1 MPGLAP
7 GRELDLLRF
16 TIAGSVDDGKSTLL
30 GRLLYDTAS
39 IPEDQL
45 EQTSAASRKRGEAG
59 LDLSLL
65 TDGLRAEREQRI
77 TIDVAYRYFATT
89 RRKFIVA
96 DTPGHIQYTRNMVTG
111 ASTADLAVILIDASK
126 GVLNQSR
133 RHAVITSLLGIP
145 LLIVAVN
152 KMDLVGYA
160 EPAYDAIVREF
171 VSFAEKLTVKNIV
184 FVPIS
189 ALNGDNVV
197 TPSAQMPWYHGGP
210 LLHLL
215 ETITVGGR
223 VNRLDFR
230 FPVQI
235 VIRPDQTFRGYA
247 GAVASGSV
255 RAGEEIVVLPSGYTT
270 RIKSIETCDGQKPEA
285 RVGDAIVV
293 TTTDELDISR
303 GDMIVRPG
311 NVPTVAA
318 SFDAYLCWMDA
329 EPLRL
334 ARAYLLLHTTRQVQ
348 AFVTKIHYRL
358 DVDTLHRQAAGTLE
372 LNDIG
377 RVEITTGQPLFF
389 DSYRTN
395 VATGG
400 FILIDPQSNAT
411 VAAGMIRGR
420 LDPREPPSAPAP
432 EVRAVAADEW
442 NVPRVERERAQGHR
456 AAILWL
462 TGLSGAGKTT
472 IAREVERRLFAA
484 GCRTMLLDGD
494 QLRRG
499 LCADLGFSP
508 RDRAENIRRAGE
520 VARLFFEQG
529 SVVLCAFVSPY
540 REDRDRVRALV
551 PSGRFIETFV
561 NASVD
566 ACRARDPKQLYA
578 RAVADFT
585 GVSAPYEP
593 PLAPELMID
602 TERVTVAEAADAI
615 MAELHRTGLI
625 NAI

>member
-1 MPGLAP
+1 MPSRTPGL
-7 GRELDLLRF
+7 ELDLLRF

-45 EQTSAASRKRGEAG
+45 EQTAAASRKLGGAA

-77 TIDVAYRYFATT
+77 TIDVAYRFFATA

-111 ASTADLAVILIDASK
+111 ASTADLAVILVDASK

-145 LLIVAVN
+145 QIIVAVN
-152 KMDLVGYA
+152 KMDLVGHA
-160 EPAYDAIVREF
+160 QPVYDAIVREF
-171 VSFAEKLTVKNIV
+171 VAFAGKLTVKNIV

-197 TPSAQMPWYHGGP
+197 TPSANMSWYQGGP

-215 ETITVGGR
+215 ESVTVGGR

-230 FPVQI
+230 FPVQM

-247 GAVASGSV
+247 GTVASGSV
-255 RAGEEIVVLPSGYTT
+255 RAGEEIVVLPSGHTT
-270 RIKSIETCDGQKPEA
+270 RIKSIETFDGQQAEA
-285 RVGDAIVV
+285 RAGDAVV
-293 TTTDELDISR
+293 MTTTAELDISR

-311 NVPTVAA
+311 NMPTVAS

-329 EPLRL
+329 EPLSVD
-334 ARAYLLLHTTRQVQ
+334 RAYVLLHTTRQVQ
-348 AFVTKIHYRL
+348 ALVTRIHYRL
-358 DVDTLHRQAAGTLE
+358 DVDTLHRQPAGTLA

-377 RVEITTGQPLFF
+377 RVEITTGQPLFL
-389 DSYRTN
+389 DSYRMN
-395 VATGG
+395 MATGG
-400 FILIDPQSNAT
+400 FILIDAQSNAT

-420 LDPREPPSAPAP
+420 LEPRELARPPAPAV
-432 EVRAVAADEW
+432 EAVTPGEW
-442 NVPRVERERAQGHR
+442 NVPRLERERANGHR

-472 IAREVERRLFAA
+472 IAREVERRLFAS

-499 LCADLGFSP
+499 LTADLGFSP
-508 RDRAENIRRAGE
+508 RDRGENIRRAGE

-529 SVVLCAFVSPY
+529 SLVLCAFVSPY

-551 PSGRFIETFV
+551 PPGRFVEVFV
-561 NASVD
+561 NASLE

-578 RAVADFT
+578 RQVPEFT

-593 PLAPELMID
+593 PSAPELTID
-602 TERVTVAEAADAI
+602 TERVTPTEAADTI
-615 MAELHRTGLI
+615 MAELRRAGLI
-625 NAI
+625 DR

>member
-1 MPGLAP
+1 MPSRPPGL
-7 GRELDLLRF
+7 ELDLLRF

-45 EQTSAASRKRGEAG
+45 EQTAAASRKLGEAA

-77 TIDVAYRYFATT
+77 TIDVAYRFFATA

-111 ASTADLAVILIDASK
+111 ASTADLAVILVDASK

-145 LLIVAVN
+145 QIIVAVN
-152 KMDLVGYA
+152 KMDLVGHA
-160 EPAYDAIVREF
+160 QPVYDAIVRQF
-171 VSFAEKLTVKNIV
+171 VAFAAKLTVKNIG

-197 TPSAQMPWYHGGP
+197 TPSANMPWYQGGP

-215 ETITVGGR
+215 ESVTVGGR
-223 VNRLDFR
+223 ANRLDFR
-230 FPVQI
+230 FPVQM

-247 GAVASGSV
+247 GTVASGSV
-255 RAGEEIVVLPSGYTT
+255 RAGEEIVVLPSGTTT
-270 RIKSIETCDGQKPEA
+270 RIKSIETFDGQQAEA
-285 RVGDAIVV
+285 RAGDAVVV
-293 TTTDELDISR
+293 TTTAELDISR

-311 NVPTVAA
+311 NMPTVAS

-329 EPLRL
+329 EPLSVN
-334 ARAYLLLHTTRQVQ
+334 RAYVLLHTTRQVQ
-348 AFVTKIHYRL
+348 ALVTRIHYRL
-358 DVDTLHRQAAGTLE
+358 DVDTLHREPAGTLG

-377 RVEITTGQPLFF
+377 RVEITTGQPLFI
-389 DSYRTN
+389 DSYRMN
-395 VATGG
+395 MATGG
-400 FILIDPQSNAT
+400 FILIDAQSNAT

-420 LDPREPPSAPAP
+420 LEPRELLRPPAPAVEP
-432 EVRAVAADEW
+432 VAPGEW
-442 NVPRVERERAQGHR
+442 NVPRLERERVNGHR

-472 IAREVERRLFAA
+472 IAREVERRLFAS
-484 GCRTMLLDGD
+484 GYRTMLLDGD

-499 LCADLGFSP
+499 LTADLGFSP
-508 RDRAENIRRAGE
+508 RDRGENIRRAGE

-529 SVVLCAFVSPY
+529 SLVLCAFVSPY

-551 PSGRFIETFV
+551 PSGRFVEVFV
-561 NASVD
+561 DTSLE

-578 RAVADFT
+578 RQVPDFT

-593 PLAPELMID
+593 PSAPELTID
-602 TERVTVAEAADAI
+602 TERVTPAEAADTI
-615 MAELHRTGLI
+615 MAELRRAGLI
-625 NAI
+625 DR